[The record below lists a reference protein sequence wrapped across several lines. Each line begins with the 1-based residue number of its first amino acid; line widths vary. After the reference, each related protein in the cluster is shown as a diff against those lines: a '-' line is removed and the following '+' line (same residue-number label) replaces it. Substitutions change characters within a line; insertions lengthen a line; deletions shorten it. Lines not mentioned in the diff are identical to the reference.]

1 MRLTQLVGAI
11 LMAVLVTANT
21 AQASLRI
28 TEWMYQ
34 GANGEFVEFTNVGVS
49 PVNLTG
55 WYYTDSDQN
64 PFDIDLSDLGIIQ
77 PGESFIL
84 TETAEFIFRASW
96 GLDGSVKIKGGNTD
110 SNLGRIDEINIYNGS
125 LVDRLTYGDN
135 RDLAD
140 PAHLPPGAPATA
152 GSIRTQ
158 NRSGNPLSIG
168 AIGANDVYQWG
179 LASTSGSDAFG
190 SWTSSGNDR
199 GNPGFFY
206 LASSLPLVPEPTSL
220 ALLVLGAS
228 AVGAVRRRRR

>member
-1 MRLTQLVGAI
+1 VHYSFFDFEGRTLMRVMQLVGTI
-11 LMAVLVTANT
+11 LLAVLVSANA

-28 TEWMYQ
+28 TEWMYS
-34 GANGEFVEFTNVGVS
+34 GSNGEFVEFTNVGVS

-64 PFDIDLSDLGIIQ
+64 PFDIDLSDLGTIQ

-84 TETAEFIFRASW
+84 TETAEFIFRAAW

-110 SNLGRIDEINIYNGS
+110 SNMGRNDEVNIYHGS
-125 LVDRLTYGDN
+125 LIDRLTYGDQ
-135 RDLAD
+135 
-140 PAHLPPGAPATA
+140 TFA

-179 LASTSGSDAFG
+179 LASASGTDAYG
-190 SWTSSGNDR
+190 SWTSSGGDR

-220 ALLVLGAS
+220 ALLLLGAS
-228 AVGAVRRRRR
+228 AAGAVRRRRS